1 MDFSLQP
8 RQPKGV
14 PIGGQWATAAH
25 AETGLALLP
34 SSLDPQLAAER
45 HQALLDAGYVPAVAT
60 PGLDPRT
67 TAGIEQWWGDHFV
80 TAEYR
85 ATGEGFAQMPDDFTP
100 AMSDGNALSGK
111 RRTHRV
117 RYRGEDVQLRMPSAS
132 AIKRY
137 AATSGE
143 STFDVPV
150 GAEYPDANG
159 VPQTVQGWVRVTR
172 SPGGRWTTVG
182 MGFAGEG
189 EAVAEGVSAI
199 LEARR
204 PSFALRDAGSLIER
218 HRARLA
224 AQGAPLQSVSSQ
236 WISAVGYDE
245 ASGVMAT
252 QTAAG
257 RVYGHLVSK
266 ARFEAVAAAA
276 SPGAMFNRLVKGSQ
290 HAEVANCPSCGRFF
304 AASAPHACPTPAA
317 PAEGVVR
324 NERAQQV
331 ATALLGARARATT
344 THAPVAPARAPRAFG
359 EQVRQA
365 GEKTIDV
372 QANLA
377 AQLARRTSRSGEYG
391 PPGWT
396 QGIAEQFAPFTSET
410 YVPGAYGAYSVGD
423 RTVTYANG
431 EGLTRFAGL
440 GGLEARLIGSAMT
453 RKQLSE
459 RQNDGPTTSS
469 ILAAA
474 ARNPG
479 TVEVHGYVVG
489 PDRSDER
496 FTAEGVF
503 LYDGTITSHE
513 QAMDAARDRFGLDHL
528 AGPSEVSLVENS
540 WRPGEKAWRL
550 WWD

>member
-1 MDFSLQP
+1 MSLSLQP

-14 PIGGQWATAAH
+14 PIGGQWATPAH
-25 AETGLALLP
+25 AETDLSLLP

-45 HQALLDAGYVPAVAT
+45 HQALVDAGYVPAVAT
-60 PGLDPRT
+60 PGLDPAT

-172 SPGGRWTTVG
+172 SPGGRWTSVG

-266 ARFEAVAAAA
+266 ARYEAVAAAS

-290 HAEVANCPSCGRFF
+290 HSEVSNCPSCGRFF
-304 AASAPHACPTPAA
+304 AASAPHSCPTPTS
-317 PAEGVVR
+317 PTQGVVR

-331 ATALLGARARATT
+331 ATALLGARARTSTPTPAVP
-344 THAPVAPARAPRAFG
+344 APTPRAFG
-359 EQVRQA
+359 EHVRQA

-377 AQLARRTSRSGEYG
+377 AQLARRTARSGEFG

-410 YVPGAYGAYSVGD
+410 YVPYAYGDSGFGS
-423 RTVTYANG
+423 YANG
-431 EGLTRFAGL
+431 ESLTRFAGL
-440 GGLEARLIGSAMT
+440 GGLEARLIGSVMT
-453 RKQLSE
+453 RRQLLE
-459 RQNDGPTTSS
+459 RQNDGPTQSS

-503 LYDGTITSHE
+503 IYDDTLTSHE
-513 QAMDAARDRFGLDHL
+513 EAIDAARGRFGLDHL
-528 AGPSEVSLVENS
+528 QPPDTIRLVENP